1 MQKYF
6 CQHGLGDTI
15 NEGNAPSHFIFSYEK
30 LKKEEITI
38 EPSYVKYYVINS
50 VENTHK
56 RIVLQKNNLNIS
68 ELNMILHDLQK
79 NIDQIFEE
87 SILEHQIHIF
97 DTFFPSLVHQ
107 YFFLILPIKDKEM
120 SELNDKSSDSSED
133 IKQVILN
140 ILPENDHTIVIFYF
154 SKKNEIFKN
163 I

>member
-1 MQKYF
+1 
-6 CQHGLGDTI
+6 
-15 NEGNAPSHFIFSYEK
+15 
-30 LKKEEITI
+30 
-38 EPSYVKYYVINS
+38 
-50 VENTHK
+50 
-56 RIVLQKNNLNIS
+56 
-68 ELNMILHDLQK
+68 MILHDLQK
-79 NIDQIFEE
+79 NIDQISEE

-97 DTFFPSLVHQ
+97 DTFSPSLVHQ